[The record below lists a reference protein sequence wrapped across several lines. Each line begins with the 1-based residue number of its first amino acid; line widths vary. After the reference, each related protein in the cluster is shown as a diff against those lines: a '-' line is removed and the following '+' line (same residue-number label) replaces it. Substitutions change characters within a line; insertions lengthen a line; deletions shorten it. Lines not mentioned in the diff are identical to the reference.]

1 MERSRGSVT
10 PKQHWSSM
18 SLYATGWWSMCH
30 PLLGSKESST
40 PQWKHL
46 PPLDSK
52 TDSGWSLGHLGL
64 VICFGLLFFRE
75 KKQIRK
81 GVQDGIP
88 FFESLTNNHA
98 PPYPQRRTLVFRFLI
113 HFAPSFQIRKGSTSS
128 FPPTSRETTSSLVDG
143 SPFCVV
149 FPLPPF
155 PLLLQTRLLERDGSF
170 QERLLSH
177 HPPARLPYSSRRYRV

>member
-1 MERSRGSVT
+1 
-10 PKQHWSSM
+10 
-18 SLYATGWWSMCH
+18 MCH

-52 TDSGWSLGHLGL
+52 MDRGWSLGHLGL
-64 VICFGLLFFRE
+64 VILLFVLLVIKRGNAFKPTIETINDKR
-75 KKQIRK
+75 
-81 GVQDGIP
+81 VQDGIP